1 MDLELIVKKTQGFSG
16 ADITNVCRQAA
27 YMPMRRKL
35 KNQGGFK
42 NIGDMKKF
50 EEEVNVPLTKDD
62 FAEAL
67 KNVNKSVGK
76 DDLKKY
82 EAWMKEFGSV

>member
-1 MDLELIVKKTQGFSG
+1 
-16 ADITNVCRQAA
+16 
-27 YMPMRRKL
+27 MPMRRKL

-42 NIGDMKKF
+42 NISDMKKF
-50 EEEVNVPLTKDD
+50 EQEVNVPLKKED

-76 DDLKKY
+76 DDLKHY
-82 EAWMKEFGSV
+82 EQWMKQFGSV